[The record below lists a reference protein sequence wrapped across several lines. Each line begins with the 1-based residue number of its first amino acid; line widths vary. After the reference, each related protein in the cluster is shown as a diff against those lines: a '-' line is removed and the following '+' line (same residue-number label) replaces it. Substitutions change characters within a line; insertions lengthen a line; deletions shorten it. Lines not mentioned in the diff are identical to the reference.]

1 MRAAQQGD
9 AGAYQVL
16 LEELLVVVRRMVRAR
31 LADPEVAEDVVQVV
45 LLSIHRA
52 RHTYQPE
59 RPFGPWL
66 RSIVR
71 NAVIDS
77 LRHRGRRVKREV
89 GIEAI
94 DSFPDPEAFAPPKD
108 ERLSPELSR
117 ALAELPSKQREAVE
131 LIQLQGLSVA
141 EAALRAG
148 VSPGALKVRAHR
160 GYRALRERLRGVEIS

>member
-1 MRAAQQGD
+1 M
-9 AGAYQVL
+9 
-16 LEELLVVVRRMVRAR
+16 
-31 LADPEVAEDVVQVV
+31 
-45 LLSIHRA
+45 
-52 RHTYQPE
+52 
-59 RPFGPWL
+59 
-66 RSIVR
+66 R

-77 LRHRGRRVKREV
+77 LRHRGRRVEREV

-94 DSFPDPEAFAPPKD
+94 DSFPDPKASAPPKD